1 MTRMT
6 GGQAVAAALKA
17 EGIEHVFGIVGTH
30 NTPLYDGAYQDPAL
44 TMVTVRHEQGASLM
58 AAGYARASGKV
69 AGCFVVPGPGLTNAL
84 TGMGMAYSESAPMLV
99 FGGQNALAQLEREG
113 AHFHELNDSLNVAG
127 SVCGYTA
134 RVSTPADV
142 PVVVR
147 EAMRMMRSQRPRPAY
162 IEMPLDVQAGEA
174 DVMLQTQA
182 QDDRPVGNPDAI
194 ARAADALQ
202 SAKRPFI
209 YAGGGADSGAAAPL
223 LARLAEALGAPVVTS
238 VFGRGAISDR
248 HPLAL
253 GDGWGRLNLYDDL
266 LEQADLVLVVGSRI
280 DIVSDATAGARFPQR
295 IVQIDID
302 PLIVGQRRPVEV
314 GIVGDA
320 ALVLGAL
327 IEALGKDEASA
338 SWFDIDGFR
347 EKKRAKLVEHAVPVL
362 PLIESLRV
370 AVPEDT
376 IFVDDLTLVGYWMPL
391 CLETYLPRTLIH
403 PGTYGTLGYSLP
415 AAIGA
420 KLACPGQT
428 VVSISGDGGF
438 MFTAQELATARALN
452 LDLIALVFNDNAFGA
467 IRKYQDRM
475 FGSRH
480 IGSELANPDFVKLGE
495 AFGVS
500 SVRAEATQV
509 GDAVKRAHQTGGTWL
524 IEVPFAPGG
533 AAEMVPWMP

>member
-99 FGGQNALAQLEREG
+99 FGGQNVLAQLEREG
-113 AHFHELNDSLNVAG
+113 AHFHELNDSLNVAR

-162 IEMPLDVQAGEA
+162 IEMPLDVQTGEA
-174 DVMLQTQA
+174 DVTLQTQA

-194 ARAADALQ
+194 ARAAAALQ

-266 LEQADLVLVVGSRI
+266 LEQA
-280 DIVSDATAGARFPQR
+280 QR
-295 IVQIDID
+295 APEQKTTMTFF
-302 PLIVGQRRPVEV
+302 
-314 GIVGDA
+314 
-320 ALVLGAL
+320 
-327 IEALGKDEASA
+327 ALGSK
-338 SWFDIDGFR
+338 
-347 EKKRAKLVEHAVPVL
+347 
-362 PLIESLRV
+362 
-370 AVPEDT
+370 
-376 IFVDDLTLVGYWMPL
+376 
-391 CLETYLPRTLIH
+391 
-403 PGTYGTLGYSLP
+403 
-415 AAIGA
+415 
-420 KLACPGQT
+420 
-428 VVSISGDGGF
+428 
-438 MFTAQELATARALN
+438 
-452 LDLIALVFNDNAFGA
+452 
-467 IRKYQDRM
+467 
-475 FGSRH
+475 
-480 IGSELANPDFVKLGE
+480 
-495 AFGVS
+495 
-500 SVRAEATQV
+500 
-509 GDAVKRAHQTGGTWL
+509 
-524 IEVPFAPGG
+524 
-533 AAEMVPWMP
+533 